1 MSAALTKTTVP
12 GRAAEKA
19 IGGRRPGLFVHR
31 VGRGEPLVLLHGL
44 GESHIGW
51 RPVLAQ
57 LAASYDVLAVDL
69 PGFGRSPVLPA
80 GRRPSG
86 KNLTAAITATLD
98 DLGVDRYHVA
108 GYSLGARLA
117 LHLAATDDRVRSV
130 VAIGP
135 DGMGTPVERL
145 QGYYTLAAARGIA
158 AALAPAADWL
168 SRTPTGR
175 TLFFAGNRSRPWQL
189 TPGDAHQ
196 LLTGFTRADAFHDT
210 NRAGSIEIPTYLH
223 RIRQPILL
231 LQGTAD
237 PTTPQVL
244 RYLPFLPHARL
255 RWIPG
260 GNHVVISDAP
270 DAAARSMLEF
280 LHTID
285 TEHPE
290 RTGTR

>member
-1 MSAALTKTTVP
+1 M
-12 GRAAEKA
+12 
-19 IGGRRPGLFVHR
+19 
-31 VGRGEPLVLLHGL
+31 
-44 GESHIGW
+44 
-51 RPVLAQ
+51 
-57 LAASYDVLAVDL
+57 
-69 PGFGRSPVLPA
+69 
-80 GRRPSG
+80 
-86 KNLTAAITATLD
+86 
-98 DLGVDRYHVA
+98 
-108 GYSLGARLA
+108 
-117 LHLAATDDRVRSV
+117 

-135 DGMGTPVERL
+135 DGMGTPLERL

-196 LLTGFTRADAFHDT
+196 LLTGFARADAFHDT

-244 RYLPFLPHARL
+244 RYLAFLPHARL

-270 DAAARSMLEF
+270 DAAARSIRWSSC
-280 LHTID
+280 TPSTPSTQSGPAPD
-285 TEHPE
+285 NPE
-290 RTGTR
+290 RPAAGTDPPLYRRRPPAGARRGVPGSPVEPVGRDERAAR

>member
-1 MSAALTKTTVP
+1 MSAALTRTAVRERATGETV
-12 GRAAEKA
+12 GRH
-19 IGGRRPGLFVHR
+19 RPELFVHR
-31 VGRGEPLVLLHGL
+31 VGQGEPLVLLHGL

-51 RPVLAQ
+51 RPVLDQ

-69 PGFGRSPVLPA
+69 PGFGRSPALPQ

-86 KNLTAAITATLD
+86 KNLTAAIKATLD
-98 DLGVDRYHVA
+98 DQGVDRYHVA

-130 VAIGP
+130 VAVGP
-135 DGMGTPVERL
+135 DGLGTPPERL

-158 AALAPAADWL
+158 AVLAPAADRL

-175 TLFFAGNRSRPWQL
+175 TLLFAGNRSRPWQL
-189 TPGDAHQ
+189 TPGDARQ
-196 LLTGFTRADAFHDT
+196 LLTGFARADAFDDT

-237 PTTPQVL
+237 PTSPQVL
-244 RYLPFLPHARL
+244 RYLAFLPHAQL

-270 DAAARSMLEF
+270 NAAARSILEF
-280 LHTID
+280 LRTVD
-285 TEHPE
+285 TEHPK
-290 RTGTR
+290 RTSTR